1 MRISYGNG
9 GWVCVDA
16 DDMPGPVYL
25 RYRAEGSRPVLSEF
39 YLDAH
44 DSEIASSLLIK
55 LDLRALNLFAT
66 NGMGDWLERSVRMPS
81 SDLSRLASHFATS
94 FGRRPDHWI
103 ANSMRAQISG
113 SPVLQAPFAK
123 RRDPETEVVQ
133 PEPVRQPESGLDDE
147 FLRSVARN
155 YIWAIS
161 EHRRPAP
168 AISAQAHSPV
178 RTVHAWI
185 RKARAR
191 GILEPTTQG
200 RAG

>member
-9 GWVCVDA
+9 GWVCVQA
-16 DDMPGPVYL
+16 DDVPGPVYL
-25 RYRAEGSRPVLSEF
+25 RYRVEGSRPVLSEF

-44 DSEIASSLLIK
+44 DSEIASSLLAT
-55 LDLRALNLFAT
+55 LDLRALNLFVM
-66 NGMGDWLERSVRMPS
+66 NGMGDWLDRSVRMPS
-81 SDLSRLASHFATS
+81 PDLSRLASHFGTS
-94 FGRRPDHWI
+94 FGRRPGHWV
-103 ANSMRAQISG
+103 ADSMRAQILG
-113 SPVLQAPFAK
+113 SPVPQAPFAAT
-123 RRDPETEVVQ
+123 RDPETEVTQ
-133 PEPVRQPESGLDDE
+133 PDPVRPPETGLDDE

-161 EHRRPAP
+161 KHRRPAP
-168 AISAQAHSPV
+168 AIAAQAQCSD

-200 RAG
+200 RSG